1 MKFLTFRALVGLVG
15 LLFFANYSSSIKI
28 RPPPS
33 FSLENNPGGVVIRQI
48 PVERDLGG
56 DEDKPV
62 SLPVLRL
69 MVEKFI
75 KKEIGNYFDGS
86 KIHGS
91 EKQFQVM
98 INEHELFLLKVMET
112 TDEVAKME
120 SVVIQ
125 MNNPVLNSIISLEK
139 TNFRP
144 YVKMYLKLF
153 LHNYFLKMRQVVISL
168 EDIATDVGNMLS
180 FVCRGVRAGFRESP
194 DNKQDDRLLNSSS
207 RGLKTDLV
215 DYGEMDYSDNNPDR
229 FKFRFPI
236 LKSVMVYPLDL
247 KKVRYTS
254 KKPRIMKQIQDSV
267 VKSPF
272 AGPVF
277 SKLSGRKLLS
287 EDSIRFVNPKLKYFS
302 RKELQSDQF
311 LDFGLVDSPTV
322 QEKGGKHAVHFR
334 LTPSR
339 SNLSDVLGEITLE
352 NSMVKVQFYNT
363 AFSTTLDLSI
373 PTKRF
378 VVKSIREE
386 LDEMIKLLNIVE
398 NLTHLREWKH
408 SSNPKTRRQTIIQE
422 FIEPNYI
429 YAMFEEEFHNLSEGA
444 SYADDD
450 GQSVIKIT
458 NKNSSDMSAWSS
470 TIYQRIDGILVER
483 IEDVM
488 EFEQYGA
495 PFMIMRTYCT
505 LRNLPNAD
513 MFYLGSRAV
522 PDMSMFN
529 QHFLVL
535 RNIQLQS
542 EIALHYMKIEIIR
555 GVVFPFITHA
565 LLYPSET
572 SVPPMVHDTNP
583 VYDIRDIKKIYDKG
597 EVSLS
602 EPGTKIG
609 IQMCPI
615 MSEIHSHHIYTQP
628 KDNGGFSFEHSDFQY
643 KRRWDV
649 DYCSFKIKLP
659 SEGEE
664 ADERRVRRKILML
677 L

>member
-15 LLFFANYSSSIKI
+15 LLFFANDSSSIRI

-33 FSLENNPGGVVIRQI
+33 FSLENNPGGVVIRQA
-48 PVERDLGG
+48 PSERDLAEG
-56 DEDKPV
+56 DEKPV

-75 KKEIGNYFDGS
+75 KKEIGTYFDGS
-86 KIHGS
+86 KIHGN

-98 INEHELFLLKVMET
+98 INDHELFLLKVMET

-125 MNNPVLNSIISLEK
+125 MINPVLNSVINLEK

-168 EDIATDVGNMLS
+168 EDIANDVGNMLT
-180 FVCRGVRAGFRESP
+180 FVCRGVRAGFKDKKS
-194 DNKQDDRLLNSSS
+194 DDRLLNFSS
-207 RGLKTDLV
+207 RKLKTDLV
-215 DYGEMDYSDNNPDR
+215 DYAEMDYSDNNPDR

-254 KKPRIMKQIQDSV
+254 KKPRIMKQIEDSV

-272 AGPVF
+272 PGPVF
-277 SKLSGRKLLS
+277 SKRSGRKLLS
-287 EDSIRFVNPKLKYFS
+287 EDSIRFVNPKLKFFS

-398 NLTHLREWKH
+398 NLTHLRAWKH
-408 SSNPKTRRQTIIQE
+408 SADPKAKRQVQIQE
-422 FIEPNYI
+422 FLEPNYI
-429 YAMFEEEFHNLSEGA
+429 YAMFEEEFHNMSEGA
-444 SYADDD
+444 SYANDD
-450 GQSVIKIT
+450 GQQVIKTT
-458 NKNSSDMSAWSS
+458 NKASSDMSEWSS
-470 TIYQRIDGILVER
+470 TLLQRIDGIFVER

-488 EFEQYGA
+488 EFEQYGG
-495 PFMIMRTYCT
+495 PFLIMRTYCT
-505 LRNLPNAD
+505 LKNLPTANL
-513 MFYLGSRAV
+513 FYLGSRAV

-535 RNIQLQS
+535 RNIQLQT

-565 LLYPSET
+565 LLYPSES
-572 SVPPMVHDTNP
+572 SVPPMLHEKNS
-583 VYDIRDIKKIYDKG
+583 VYDIRDIKKIYNKG

-615 MSEIHSHHIYTQP
+615 MSEVHSHHIYTQP
-628 KDNGGFSFEHSDFQY
+628 KDNGGFTFEHADFSY

-664 ADERRVRRKILML
+664 VDERRVRRNILML